1 MIRNLVD
8 KPFAEGV
15 KYLEAAGLST
25 DTKPTE
31 GLATGSRFT
40 EVDTGDV
47 YAFDEVGGAWK
58 KIVSGPQT
66 PAATNGEGGT

>member
-1 MIRNLVD
+1 MIRNLIE
-8 KPFAEGV
+8 KSFAEGV

-25 DTKPTE
+25 DAKPTE
-31 GLATGSRFT
+31 GLVTGSRFT

-58 KIVSGPQT
+58 RI
-66 PAATNGEGGT
+66 AAGAGQAAAAETTDE